1 MAYEK
6 GQVATMRVFI
16 LAPTPMMQAGLHAL
30 LTSND
35 IQIIGTSAQPG
46 ALSETATDI
55 DVVVVADELLLEGLA
70 LKLANLPMVA
80 LVVLTNNEERTLP
93 RLRALDVRGWGMVPL
108 DASALQLQAAVQA
121 VAQELVLLPK
131 VQMQRLYERRTLTE
145 VFNNDE
151 LTLTTREREVL
162 ELVGQGLSNKLIARQ
177 LQISEHTVKFHVS
190 SISNKLGASSRTDA
204 VRRGLRHGLITL

>member
-1 MAYEK
+1 
-6 GQVATMRVFI
+6 MRVFI

-30 LTSND
+30 LASND
-35 IQIIGTSAQPG
+35 IQIIGASAQPT
-46 ALSETATDI
+46 ALSDVTTDI
-55 DVVVVADELLLEGLA
+55 DVVVVTDELLLEGLA
-70 LKLANLPMVA
+70 PVLANTRMVA
-80 LVVLTNNEERTLP
+80 LVVLTNNEEHILP

-108 DASALQLQAAVQA
+108 DASAAQLQAAVQA

-131 VQMQRLYERRTLTE
+131 EQMQRLYEKRSLIE
-145 VFNNDE
+145 VFNSEALDE
-151 LTLTTREREVL
+151 TLTTREREVL

-204 VRRGLRHGLITL
+204 VTRGLRHGLIAL

>member
-1 MAYEK
+1 
-6 GQVATMRVFI
+6 MRVFI
-16 LAPTPMMQAGLHAL
+16 LAPTPMMQAGLHTL
-30 LTSND
+30 LTSNE
-35 IQIIGTSAQPG
+35 IQIVGTSAQPG
-46 ALSETATDI
+46 ALSESITDI

-70 LKLANLPMVA
+70 LTLANTSMVA

-93 RLRALDVRGWGMVPL
+93 RLRALAVRGWGMVPL

-121 VAQELVLLPK
+121 VAQELVLLPR
-131 VQMQRLYERRTLTE
+131 VQMQRLYESRTLVE
-145 VFNNDE
+145 VFNAEALDE
-151 LTLTTREREVL
+151 TLTTREREVL

-204 VRRGLRHGLITL
+204 VRRGLRHGLIAL

>member
-1 MAYEK
+1 
-6 GQVATMRVFI
+6 MRIFI
-16 LAPTPMMQAGLHAL
+16 LAPTPMMQAGLHSL
-30 LTSND
+30 LTSNE

-46 ALSETATDI
+46 ALSEIATDI
-55 DVVVVADELLLEGLA
+55 DVVVVADELLLEELA
-70 LKLANLPMVA
+70 PTLANTPMVA
-80 LVVLTNNEERTLP
+80 LVLLTNNEERILP
-93 RLRALDVRGWGMVPL
+93 RLRALDVRGWGVVPL

-121 VAQELVLLPK
+121 VAQELIILPK
-131 VQMQRLYERRTLTE
+131 VEMQRLYDNRVLTE
-145 VFNNDE
+145 VRNNEQLDE
-151 LTLTTREREVL
+151 TLTAREHEVL